1 LKEKKKEALKYISC
15 AAKLVAPFV
24 EEDIIAGYE
33 YVCEALKAASLP
45 EVESEME
52 IGKAIHFIKNKEID
66 TAIESFKAFEK
77 KDKIMMAMASNNIS
91 FLYFLEND
99 FKAAESFSDLAI

>member
-1 LKEKKKEALKYISC
+1 M
-15 AAKLVAPFV
+15 AAKLVAPFI
-24 EEDIIAGYE
+24 ERDIFQGYN
-33 YVCEALKAASLP
+33 YVIHSLKTASLP

-52 IGKAIHFIKNKEID
+52 IAKAIHFIKNKDIEK
-66 TAIESFKAFEK
+66 AIESFKSFEK

-99 FKAAESFSDLAI
+99 FKQAEHFADLAI